1 MDISKLTLSSH
12 EDDERLNTL
21 IPEELCPECGGNITV
36 GEYQCSGMCTDCY
49 FNAISINDYE

>member
-12 EDDERLNTL
+12 EDDERLNAL
-21 IPEELCPECGGNITV
+21 MPEQLCPECGITV